1 MNASIIAGQ
10 TPMDKRSRES
20 RPDFPFYNGEPIPI
34 SAAQWLLVLAALGL
48 AFSLLILPL
57 APMDARWG
65 NWVHALLFC
74 LVPLAAMVLIDRR
87 SLAALFHRPRPRDV
101 LWMFGIAA
109 LNLVVT
115 ILVALL
121 FSGLHHASS
130 NPMFTEMSDADAL
143 TRLLNFGMMVPQ
155 LMGEELF
162 TILPF
167 LALLQ
172 WLTQRTQ
179 VRRHFAIVCAWLLS
193 ALPFTLAHLPTY
205 QWDLLQCLVIIGT
218 ARLVLSLAYLIT
230 RNLWVSTGAHL
241 LNDWALFGVA
251 LLVVQPPQ

>member
-1 MNASIIAGQ
+1 
-10 TPMDKRSRES
+10 MDRGARES

-34 SAAQWLLVLAALGL
+34 SAAQWLLVLAALGV
-48 AFSLLILPL
+48 AFSLLIMPL

-74 LVPLAAMVLIDRR
+74 LVPLAAMLLIDTRTV
-87 SLAALFHRPRPRDV
+87 AALFHGLGPRDV
-101 LWMFGIAA
+101 VCMFGIAA

-130 NPMFTEMSDADAL
+130 NPMFIEMSAADAS
-143 TRLLNFGMMVPQ
+143 TRLLNFEMMIPQ

-162 TILPF
+162 TLLPF

-172 WLTQRTQ
+172 WLTQRIRM
-179 VRRHFAIVCAWLLS
+179 RRRYAVVCAWLLS

-205 QWDLLQCLVIIGT
+205 QWNLLQCLVIIGT

-230 RNLWVSTGAHL
+230 RNLWVSTGAHV

-251 LLVVQPPQ
+251 FVVVHPPQ